1 MTISWQREPPA
12 VIFTGMNGG
21 RLERTAVLV
30 PPVITPSEVPAG
42 AFMLASGLMA
52 RGVEAPIHDLSLG
65 FFLWLFKNK
74 APKMGVAN
82 CLPSLDYLTGPPGG
96 MYAPHRH
103 RSSCGVLQSVIKAY
117 SAGFPGWKLSLM
129 DSAPPGVIHSATD
142 LLNAAEHGRTPFSEY
157 MSLWASHHGDT
168 FDRALVSISYL
179 SQLPAAVELSAM
191 LEGMGK
197 RVTAGGS
204 LPAALESTGSGI
216 GHLRTCFSELLTD
229 DGRSLTGESEP
240 FMNRLKW
247 PLFALGTDY
256 LSPEPV
262 VPFALTT
269 GCVWNRC
276 LFCPD
281 RDKPF
286 RMIPPGTLE
295 TLLRGSGTRCIVHLI
310 DSAIPREPLEAVL
323 PVLKDMSSGF
333 YGFARPEG
341 ALLKNG
347 FIEKLGEAGCMM
359 LQTGVESGSRRML
372 KRYSKGFL
380 PYTAERVLEAVH
392 DNGILNY
399 AYLLFGLPEETPG
412 DRDMT
417 LELVRRH
424 GDEIDFL
431 NISIFNLPEKSELTR
446 RAEEFGMVP
455 GTYDPSADVMRFYRP
470 FSARDGSDPRKE
482 AREYLAG
489 VFRKDPA
496 VERILQRTPKWFRAG
511 HMAFMKPSG

>member
-1 MTISWQREPPA
+1 MK
-12 VIFTGMNGG
+12 
-21 RLERTAVLV
+21 RTAVLV
-30 PPVITPSEVPAG
+30 PPVITPSEIPAG

-52 RGVEAPIHDLSLG
+52 RGMEAPIHDLSLG
-65 FFLWLFKNK
+65 FFLWLFRKK
-74 APKMGVAN
+74 APELGLAN
-82 CLPSLDYLTGPPGG
+82 CLPSMDYLTDPPGG
-96 MYAPHRH
+96 KYTPHRH
-103 RSSCGVLQSVIKAY
+103 RSCCGVLQSVIKAY

-129 DSAPPGVIHSATD
+129 DSSPPGVLHSAKD
-142 LLNAAEHGRTPFSEY
+142 LLKATEHGRTPFSEY
-157 MSLWASHHGDT
+157 MELWASHHGNT

-179 SQLPAAVELSAM
+179 SQLPAAVELSVM

-204 LPAALESTGSGI
+204 LPAALESTGSGSE
-216 GHLRTCFSELLTD
+216 HLRSCFSEMLTD
-229 DGRSLTGESEP
+229 DGRSLTGDGEP

-247 PLFALGTDY
+247 PVFALETEY

-262 VPFALTT
+262 IPFALTT

-286 RMIPPGTLE
+286 TMIPAGNLQ
-295 TLLRGSGTRCIVHLI
+295 TLLKGSGQRCTIHLI
-310 DSAIPREPLEAVL
+310 DSAMPRKPLEAVL
-323 PVLKDMSSGF
+323 PVLRDMSSGF

-341 ALLKNG
+341 SLLKDG
-347 FIEKLGEAGCMM
+347 FMGKLRNAGCMM
-359 LQTGVESGSRRML
+359 LQTGVESGSSRIL
-372 KRYSKGFL
+372 KKYCKGFL
-380 PYTAERVLEAVH
+380 PDTAERVLEAAH
-392 DNGILNY
+392 HNGILNY
-399 AYLLFGLPEETPG
+399 AYLLFGLPEETPA

-424 GDEIDFL
+424 ADEIDFL
-431 NISIFNLPEKSELTR
+431 NLSIFNLPEKSELTQ
-446 RAEEFGMVP
+446 RAEEFGILP

-470 FSARDGSDPRKE
+470 FTAMNGSDPRRE
-482 AREYLAG
+482 AREYVAG
-489 VFRKDPA
+489 VFRQEPS